1 MVDNIDKNA
10 ENIARANAE
19 NIVSD
24 IQAKLAS
31 GNFNPADIVAQI
43 QNLTYLVAQFPALS
57 AIAMQLANLQTQ
69 IESASRS
76 NGDDLTK
83 GMMAYQEGNKIFNV
97 QEELDNANFKIANIS
112 ANNYLNQDHVKENQ
126 EIHSKIT
133 ERDPSKIQEVTKK
146 DIDKFIENSQK
157 QTVVEMTAEMNFL
170 KIMKQQYQ
178 ENMSNAQKSVNK
190 EIENLGQD
198 LPAKEMLDK
207 IKEGKQVDEDNQ
219 NLDIDAVEKAIE
231 SYEINITANKKI
243 TLLEEIVAKNTNPSK
258 HNIKQEAVEKLDKE
272 LSQKNNNQSKEIE
285 QMATAIDVK
294 ESVNK
299 EIENLGQDLSAKEML
314 TKIKEA
320 KKPENKQ
327 VDVKSKFQIEEVGNS
342 EKISPPNTPNN
353 NQAKSKGLEH

>member
-43 QNLTYLVAQFPALS
+43 QNLTYLVAQFPALAS
-57 AIAMQLANLQTQ
+57 IAMQLANLQAQ

-157 QTVVEMTAEMNFL
+157 QTAAEMTEKMNFL
-170 KIMKQQYQ
+170 KIMKKQYQ

-207 IKEGKQVDEDNQ
+207 IKEGKQVEDNQ
-219 NLDIDAVEKAIE
+219 NLDIDSVDKAIE
-231 SYEINITANKKI
+231 ALQVNITANKKV
-243 TLLEEIVAKNTNPSK
+243 TLLEEIVAKNIDTSK
-258 HNIKQEAVEKLDKE
+258 HNLKQEAVEKLDKE

-314 TKIKEA
+314 AKIKES

-327 VDVKSKFQIEEVGNS
+327 IDVKSKFQIEEVGNS
-342 EKISPPNTPNN
+342 EKISPSNTPNN